1 MYEEDPRFAGHYFLD
16 SRSMTWALNAMILLA
31 YMNVCLLQ
39 RHTGQDC
46 LMETIAIRKNIICIF
61 VRMGWMRLVKTG
73 SVIYD

>member
-39 RHTGQDC
+39 RHEKSDTYNEINANDVYV
-46 LMETIAIRKNIICIF
+46 N
-61 VRMGWMRLVKTG
+61 GWDG
-73 SVIYD
+73 SKLQT